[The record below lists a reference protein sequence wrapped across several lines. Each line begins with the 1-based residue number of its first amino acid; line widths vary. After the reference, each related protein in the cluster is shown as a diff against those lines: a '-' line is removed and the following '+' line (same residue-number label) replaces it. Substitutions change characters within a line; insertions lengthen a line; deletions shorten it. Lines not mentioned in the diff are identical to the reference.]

1 MIKEEVHDEH
11 KKVHGTN
18 DVMQKKLLEDNRV
31 FADVYN
37 TLLFSGKAVIR
48 ADSLESTNLLSFYGT
63 ETRDQIFKKERDV
76 AKRIKDIDRKGTI
89 AGCLCIENQSHP
101 SPVMPYR
108 IIGYDAASYAQWL
121 HDVKLPYVNGKSKNF
136 YTTITL
142 VLNYG
147 KQRWGDTPR
156 SLTDIMMK
164 DVAASGGFTKLEK
177 ALYDVVDDYSIKVY
191 DISWLSEKQLLT
203 FKSRFR
209 FVADFLVGRRTGKY
223 LFSNETI
230 DSEDLLEIAMFINAV
245 SDEKYF
251 SDEMLNKI
259 REGGETTMTEVL
271 NPFVE
276 QKATVM
282 AESMAE
288 SMAKTMTEE
297 KLQVFKRDYQ
307 REQAEKQA
315 KEKQAQ
321 AQKQAK
327 SQLASL
333 ERLVTKFGLTEEQA
347 MDALGITEADVESY
361 KNLIAENNDQK

>member
-1 MIKEEVHDEH
+1 MIKEEARDDH
-11 KKVHGTN
+11 KKVHGTD
-18 DVMQKKLLEDNRV
+18 DVMEKKLLSDDRV

-37 TLLFSGKAVIR
+37 TLLFSGNAVIR
-48 ADSLESTNLLSFYGT
+48 ADSLESTELLSFYGT

-76 AKRIKDIDRKGTI
+76 AKRIKDVDRKGTI

-136 YTTITL
+136 YATITL

-191 DISWLSEKQLLT
+191 DVSWLSEKQLLT

-209 FVADFLVGRRTGKY
+209 FVADLLVGRRTGKY
-223 LFSNETI
+223 LFSNEKI
-230 DSEDLLEIAMFINAV
+230 NSEDLLEIAMFINAV
-245 SDEKYF
+245 SGEEYF

-282 AESMAE
+282 AESMAK
-288 SMAKTMTEE
+288 AMTEE

-333 ERLVTKFGLTEEQA
+333 QRLVTKFGLTEEQA

-361 KNLIAENNDQK
+361 KKLIVESNDHK

>member
-11 KKVHGTN
+11 KKVHGTD

-76 AKRIKDIDRKGTI
+76 AKRIKDVDRKGTI

-177 ALYDVVDDYSIKVY
+177 ALYDVVDDYTIKVY

-223 LFSNETI
+223 LFSNDPI

-251 SDEMLNKI
+251 SEEMLNKI
-259 REGGETTMTEVL
+259 RESGKTTMTTVL

-276 QKATVM
+276 QKVEQKM
-282 AESMAE
+282 QM
-288 SMAKTMTEE
+288 
-297 KLQVFKRDYQ
+297 LKRDYQREQANYQ